1 MYAIIPGVATLG
13 VAGLLAIF
21 AAQSLARRR
30 QADPVSAGFD
40 LAVAAGGMSWAVS
53 ETARPRLVVTKF
65 GAETPTRPATG
76 PDENVAVRLDRL
88 RQALDQL
95 TGLLLIGTSGED
107 GQARFLASLGRDGAC
122 VEQQVAASAFC
133 MRRLGTL
140 MLSTG
145 GGEAFLVARS
155 ATSVMSGGPRDPRAI
170 WSDFLAALA
179 FLTGACQRRNS
190 TIHLEEVEATALA
203 IEKLCLSLIKT
214 ERLER
219 LLASGL
225 EP

>member
-1 MYAIIPGVATLG
+1 MYAIVPGVATLG

-21 AAQSLARRR
+21 AAHSLARRR
-30 QADPVSAGFD
+30 QAGHVSTGFN
-40 LAVAAGGMSWAVS
+40 LATAAGGISWAAS
-53 ETARPRLVVTKF
+53 EISRPRLVVTKF
-65 GAETPTRPATG
+65 GGEAPTRPATG

-107 GQARFLASLGRDGAC
+107 GQALFLASLGRDGC
-122 VEQQVAASAFC
+122 VEHEVAASALC

-155 ATSVMSGGPRDPRAI
+155 ASAVAPGELRDSRAI

-190 TIHLEEVEATALA
+190 TIHLDEVEATALA
-203 IEKLCLSLIKT
+203 IEELCLSLVKT

-219 LLASGL
+219 LLATG
-225 EP
+225 PRT